1 MAFETAAST
10 EATLYQMRLSCG
22 FSGASEASQGT
33 LTARYHLNTNP
44 AVSSLTS
51 GSASLVTSEHGAKN
65 RVSVGSTLSL
75 VVAWPTCPLVDQCGD
90 GVCGADE
97 SAKSCPA
104 DCTNPKGCA
113 GAERYVNLD
122 VASQTV
128 VDQREG
134 IHVSWYT
141 TVGSFAQ
148 DRTGNAGTDDAVT
161 SANQWTAPSSPQ
173 DVTLWVVL
181 HDDRGGIGWETY
193 ALSVR

>member
-1 MAFETAAST
+1 
-10 EATLYQMRLSCG
+10 
-22 FSGASEASQGT
+22 
-33 LTARYHLNTNP
+33 
-44 AVSSLTS
+44 
-51 GSASLVTSEHGAKN
+51 VTSEHGAKN

-128 VDQREG
+128 VDQLRSGSDGQCWDGRRSHERESVDG
-134 IHVSWYT
+134 PIEP
-141 TVGSFAQ
+141 
-148 DRTGNAGTDDAVT
+148 TGRDALGR
-161 SANQWTAPSSPQ
+161 PP
-173 DVTLWVVL
+173 
-181 HDDRGGIGWETY
+181 
-193 ALSVR
+193 